1 MAAMSSSTVE
11 PVPVPKLKASSSPP
25 APALGA
31 APTGAPALPTVTVV
45 VISRLVFR
53 KGVDLLINVI
63 PRACARMPNVRFLI
77 GGDGP
82 KRVLL
87 EEMRERHRLQ
97 HRVELLGAVPHQQ
110 VRDVLCCGQVFLNC
124 SLTESFCIA
133 VLEAACCGLFV
144 VSTRVG
150 GLPEVLPDRMIDF
163 ARELSAPA
171 LVAALE
177 RAVARVTRGEV
188 DPWSFHRELR
198 DSSCYSWPR
207 VARRTALVYDKVAA
221 APRVSLAERYRR
233 LYSAG
238 PVLGPIAIVLAT
250 ILFLYWAALE
260 IICPACDV
268 DLVPETG
275 ATDWGLIEE
284 LETDEAIA
292 DAHAAADAFA
302 KRPAALGSGGGDE
315 GVSAAAGAAD
325 GAYAELAV
333 AAGSQVG
340 FVPRASLPSQDV
352 PEEELAPEVAT
363 TQFSF
368 AVGAEASGS
377 SAEDGAYSAHSPAG
391 RFDRVER
398 GGTAANGMSILGWA
412 AATTAADG
420 TIEAT
425 PRMHGARGPHSSRA
439 SSEPDDESADWR

>member
-1 MAAMSSSTVE
+1 
-11 PVPVPKLKASSSPP
+11 
-25 APALGA
+25 
-31 APTGAPALPTVTVV
+31 
-45 VISRLVFR
+45 
-53 KGVDLLINVI
+53 
-63 PRACARMPNVRFLI
+63 MPNVRFLI

-97 HRVELLGAVPHQQ
+97 HRVEMLGAVPHRQ

-238 PVLGPIAIVLAT
+238 PVLGPIAILLAT

-260 IICPACDV
+260 IVCPACDV

-275 ATDWGLIEE
+275 AKDWDLIEQ
-284 LETDEAIA
+284 LESDEAIA

-302 KRPAALGSGGGDE
+302 PAPQRAAAAGSGGGAE
-315 GVSAAAGAAD
+315 GTQAAAGAAE
-325 GAYAELAV
+325 GANAELAV

-340 FVPRASLPSQDV
+340 FVPRPSLPWHTTPGGAAAAGVGS
-352 PEEELAPEVAT
+352 APLRVAE
-363 TQFSF
+363 S
-368 AVGAEASGS
+368 AGASDS
-377 SAEDGAYSAHSPAG
+377 SAEDGAHSAHSPAG
-391 RFDRVER
+391 RFDRAKS
-398 GGTAANGMSILGWA
+398 GSASMSILGWA
-412 AATTAADG
+412 SATTAADG
-420 TIEAT
+420 TVEAT

-439 SSEPDDESADWR
+439 SSEPDDESAGQR